1 MYILRP
7 NGRRRLDEQIL
18 EVCGNHDGIE
28 RRYALV
34 LCAGTVDPENLEP
47 FATLD
52 RILQNTVDRE
62 LRLVVT
68 DQWPERFW
76 TTEVAGALDV
86 ADLEGT
92 FELNP
97 TLDQRRR
104 ALQQRVGDGRLEVL
118 FIERGQVRGSAL
130 TIVAPTRS
138 DGRPLPLNTKVAALD
153 LLQAVRDSLPWRP
166 RPLEQLVR
174 DAREALGIPA
184 GAVTS
189 IATIRR
195 GRGELVSDTE
205 HAVAVEHLGDLL
217 RQASAPGVSVGP
229 VVPRGAPIVP
239 IASNSRANVT
249 NTQAPA
255 RPAPSPPPAATKAP
269 VEERHALE
277 QGRCVRCGKS
287 GRQLEE
293 TCGKSELGRMGFI
306 ELD

>member
-34 LCAGTVDPENLEP
+34 LCAGAVDPENLEP

-130 TIVAPTRS
+130 TIVAPTRG

-153 LLQAVRDSLPWRP
+153 LLQAARDSLPWRP

-195 GRGELVSDTE
+195 GGRPDRRS
-205 HAVAVEHLGDLL
+205 
-217 RQASAPGVSVGP
+217 
-229 VVPRGAPIVP
+229 PRGPRPAAGGRRGARRRRRARCRRRAPRARGGWSRCSSP
-239 IASNSRANVT
+239 RPPESRAPPARRGRA
-249 NTQAPA
+249 APA
-255 RPAPSPPPAATKAP
+255 AAAATAANPSSPAADRARRP
-269 VEERHALE
+269 S
-277 QGRCVRCGKS
+277 C
-287 GRQLEE
+287 
-293 TCGKSELGRMGFI
+293 
-306 ELD
+306 